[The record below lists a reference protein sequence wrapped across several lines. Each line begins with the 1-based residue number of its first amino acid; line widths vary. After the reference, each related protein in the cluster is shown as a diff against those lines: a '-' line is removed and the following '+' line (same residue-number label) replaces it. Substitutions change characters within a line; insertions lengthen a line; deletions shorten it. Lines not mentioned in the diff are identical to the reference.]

1 MEARIILLMSTA
13 RCLAGTNKCMAGQTN
28 AWRRGCCLL
37 APIFGCVNN
46 TQHCFHTQAYSIAHP
61 RMLMHP
67 CLRARSRTPPSAFR
81 PPLPRTRSQPPRFL
95 HLVQIFDL
103 MGYSP
108 SHENKINIHMGG
120 VYGSKPDT
128 IQVRCRRLQ
137 AVLLAAASG
146 RLQPMLGRSLRFKKE
161 AIFCGRSSRGCLGTH
176 LALWPCNQWGDSQG
190 PWPCS
195 VPPPC
200 SASCR
205 TSSASRPTAVRGS
218 QVHRTAFSR
227 GHSQHPAALAL
238 SILDAWQGELLEPCI
253 RAAHATSRMDPAP
266 TTPPRLCTRTRQ
278 AHSMHAHCHTGAV
291 RAAHAAAVENDDVAT
306 SFSLHDLLEL
316 HRLTGIPLVFDF
328 HHHRFCPGGCSV
340 QARWGIDSG
349 RRCWFWAQLCRC
361 GSLRGCCC
369 GTLQLASSPSGG
381 LAC

>member
-1 MEARIILLMSTA
+1 MSTA
-13 RCLAGTNKCMAGQTN
+13 RCLAGTKKCMAGQTN
-28 AWRRGCCLL
+28 AWRRGCWLL
-37 APIFGCVNN
+37 APIFCVS
-46 TQHCFHTQAYSIAHP
+46 TTPSIAFTPWHTP
-61 RMLMHP
+61 LPTRVCSCTPASAHAH
-67 CLRARSRTPPSAFR
+67 ARPPSAFR

-218 QVHRTAFSR
+218 QVRRTAFSR
-227 GHSQHPAALAL
+227 GHSQHPPAPAL
-238 SILDAWQGELLEPCI
+238 SIL
-253 RAAHATSRMDPAP
+253 
-266 TTPPRLCTRTRQ
+266 
-278 AHSMHAHCHTGAV
+278 
-291 RAAHAAAVENDDVAT
+291 
-306 SFSLHDLLEL
+306 
-316 HRLTGIPLVFDF
+316 
-328 HHHRFCPGGCSV
+328 
-340 QARWGIDSG
+340 
-349 RRCWFWAQLCRC
+349 
-361 GSLRGCCC
+361 
-369 GTLQLASSPSGG
+369 
-381 LAC
+381 